1 MNTPA
6 SRPAR
11 ARLERRLAVARHAA
25 ELLERRQ
32 RIMADEVERLELQVD
47 RSRAEWERLARE
59 AALWLR
65 RATALDGR
73 ERIGE
78 AAPLGE
84 AGATVTWSS
93 AMGALRP
100 DEIACE
106 LPPQRAVG
114 GSSAL
119 AFAAAAHR
127 DALDAGVRH
136 AVIDHARAR
145 LAAQLRATQVRRRA
159 IERRWVPR
167 LEEDLRRMRDQLEQQ
182 DLEETLRLRWAA
194 DLSAPERSTA

>member
-32 RIMADEVERLELQVD
+32 RIMADEVERLELQAD
-47 RSRAEWERLARE
+47 RSRAEWERLARD
-59 AALWLR
+59 AAVWLR

-73 ERIGE
+73 ERIHE
-78 AAPLGE
+78 AAPLEE
-84 AGATVTWSS
+84 AAATVTWSS

-106 LPPQRAVG
+106 LPPKRAVG

-119 AFAAAAHR
+119 ALAAAAHR
-127 DALDAGVRH
+127 DALVAGVRH

-145 LAAQLRATQVRRRA
+145 LAAELQATQVRRRA

-167 LEEDLRRMRDQLEQQ
+167 LEQDLRRMRDQLEQQ

-194 DLSAPERSTA
+194 DLSAEERSPS

>member
-1 MNTPA
+1 MNTAA

-47 RSRAEWERLARE
+47 RSRAEWERLARL

-73 ERIGE
+73 ERVRE

-84 AGATVTWSS
+84 ASAIVTWSS
-93 AMGALRP
+93 VMGAQRP

-106 LPPQRAVG
+106 LPSRRAVG

-119 AFAAAAHR
+119 AFAVAAHR
-127 DALDAGVRH
+127 EALEAAVRH

-145 LAAQLRATQVRRRA
+145 LAAELHATQVRRRA

-167 LEEDLRRMRDQLEQQ
+167 LEEDLWRMREQLEQQ
-182 DLEETLRLRWAA
+182 DLEETLRLRWAV
-194 DLSAPERSTA
+194 DLGAEERSTA